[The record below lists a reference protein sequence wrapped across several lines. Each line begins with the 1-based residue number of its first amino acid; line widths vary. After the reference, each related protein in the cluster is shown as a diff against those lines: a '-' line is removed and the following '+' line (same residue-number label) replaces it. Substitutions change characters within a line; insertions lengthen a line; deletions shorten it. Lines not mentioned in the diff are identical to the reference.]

1 LVQAFELSGISPAM
15 NCNSTMWS
23 HCTPA
28 TPRLLVTFS
37 RVPSVGSFGFLNL
50 NVVPGHLRA
59 PRRSPSVFPQIHGS
73 VESLHCVFALALRVV
88 PFKGKAD
95 VDNARL
101 RAATTTRDA
110 EDAKTIMD

>member
-1 LVQAFELSGISPAM
+1 
-15 NCNSTMWS
+15 
-23 HCTPA
+23 
-28 TPRLLVTFS
+28 
-37 RVPSVGSFGFLNL
+37 
-50 NVVPGHLRA
+50 
-59 PRRSPSVFPQIHGS
+59 
-73 VESLHCVFALALRVV
+73 VFALALRVV